1 METLHRD
8 TARTYRQSDDTA
20 TLTGREGVPHE
31 KESQMPHARQEKL
44 YMKLHEEVLHPEK
57 LKVFANTAG

>member
-20 TLTGREGVPHE
+20 TLTGRQQRRRSSAREGV
-31 KESQMPHARQEKL
+31 SDAAR
-44 YMKLHEEVLHPEK
+44 
-57 LKVFANTAG
+57 